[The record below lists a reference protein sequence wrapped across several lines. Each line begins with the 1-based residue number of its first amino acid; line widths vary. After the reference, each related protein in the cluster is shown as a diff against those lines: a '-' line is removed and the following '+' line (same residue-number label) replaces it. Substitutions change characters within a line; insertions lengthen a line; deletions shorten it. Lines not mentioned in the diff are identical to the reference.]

1 MLRAKIIIRRIHDND
16 RIDDDD
22 DERRKND
29 ETKNQHVRQCLVF
42 GRNWYDVYW
51 PNIINPW
58 GCIEPV
64 IIPSSPFPFDLLMRR
79 ACSVFFKAIRIQEV
93 FIDIQTKRLITWTM
107 KEKTVRLLKK
117 SCREMASIMPY
128 LLPMIPAQ
136 LISCLA
142 HQEPN

>member
-1 MLRAKIIIRRIHDND
+1 MTMIVLMMMMMMMMMMRGGRMTRRRTNMCDSVLFFVEIGYL
-16 RIDDDD
+16 
-22 DERRKND
+22 
-29 ETKNQHVRQCLVF
+29 T
-42 GRNWYDVYW
+42 WYDVYL

-79 ACSVFFKAIRIQEV
+79 ACSDFFKAIRIQEV

>member
-1 MLRAKIIIRRIHDND
+1 MTMIVLMMMMMMMMRGGRMTRRRTNMCD
-16 RIDDDD
+16 RVLFFVEIGYP
-22 DERRKND
+22 
-29 ETKNQHVRQCLVF
+29 T
-42 GRNWYDVYW
+42 WYDVYW
-51 PNIINPW
+51 PNIIKPW
-58 GCIEPV
+58 GCIKPV

-79 ACSVFFKAIRIQEV
+79 ACSDFFKAIRIQEV